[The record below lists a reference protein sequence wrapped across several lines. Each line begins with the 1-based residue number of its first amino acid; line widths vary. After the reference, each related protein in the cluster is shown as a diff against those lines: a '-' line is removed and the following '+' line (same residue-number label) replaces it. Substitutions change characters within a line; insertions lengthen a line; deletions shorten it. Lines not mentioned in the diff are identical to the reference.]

1 MNFCFLMQILTP
13 SIMETRQKRKNL
25 WAISC
30 RARFAD
36 CATQLALS
44 YFIALFSFPLLQRG
58 QRKKKNMQVK
68 SITFTKTLKNNI

>member
-1 MNFCFLMQILTP
+1 MIFCFKMQILTP

-44 YFIALFSFPLLQRG
+44 YFIALFSFTLLQCY
-58 QRKKKNMQVK
+58 QRKKEEYE
-68 SITFTKTLKNNI
+68 S